1 MNMQPNDDDAEVYA
15 DNETGYNG
23 LSVPVHIEEVD
34 HTNGPAVV
42 LGVLRQ
48 GAHVIT
54 ADARGVLVVES
65 AIPTNGKPH
74 RA

>member
-1 MNMQPNDDDAEVYA
+1 MQANDDDDAEVYA
-15 DNETGYNG
+15 DNERGYNG
-23 LSVPVHIEEVD
+23 MSEPLHIEEID
-34 HTNGPAVV
+34 HTNGPAVI
-42 LGVLRQ
+42 LGELRQ
-48 GAHVIT
+48 DGHVIR

>member
-1 MNMQPNDDDAEVYA
+1 MQSQNDDDEVYA

-34 HTNGPAVV
+34 HTNGPAVII
-42 LGVLRQ
+42 GALRQ

>member
-1 MNMQPNDDDAEVYA
+1 MRSHDDDDEVYA

-34 HTNGPAVV
+34 HTNGPAVIV
-42 LGVLRQ
+42 GALRQ
-48 GAHVIT
+48 GGHVIT
-54 ADARGVLVVES
+54 ADCRGVLVVES